1 MLFHGVPRDT
11 LESRVFWWY
20 FWWYRF
26 DTPNT
31 PPAAFAGVSMLT
43 EIQIRKVRPPKE
55 GESSPKKLVDQHGL
69 QLHVFPTGRKTWIYD
84 YRFNGKRKSYTIG
97 SYDLFSLVDA
107 RAQHAQL
114 RLKVEQG
121 VDPGEDKKARKQK
134 EKQEMPLIDLI
145 DDYIKKEA
153 IKHKGARWEIVRL
166 EKIKRDFSDICR
178 KPSDQVNQLDMINF
192 RDARKKQVSG
202 PSVSR
207 EMQLLGSVFRYGIR
221 ELRILKDSP
230 LKDVDK
236 PQTNPHRER
245 RISDVEIDMVI
256 ASHGYERDTRP
267 LLKKHQA
274 AWAFLF
280 AIETAMREGE
290 ICGMLKPNISE
301 DYVLLPD
308 TKNGTARKVPL
319 STYAK
324 YLLSLVDNLDEV
336 RVITIDPDSLS
347 TTFRKHC
354 KLTGLT
360 DLRFHDARHEACTRL
375 AKKLDLHDLA
385 KVTGHKDLRMLMRY
399 YNPTASEL
407 AEKIN
412 RKD

>member
-1 MLFHGVPRDT
+1 
-11 LESRVFWWY
+11 
-20 FWWYRF
+20 
-26 DTPNT
+26 
-31 PPAAFAGVSMLT
+31 MLT
-43 EIQIRKVRPPKE
+43 EIQARKAKPPVE
-55 GESSPKKLVDQHGL
+55 GEPSPKKLVDQHGL
-69 QLHVFPTGRKTWIYD
+69 QLHIFPNGRKTWIYD
-84 YRFNGKRKSYTIG
+84 YRFDGKRKSYTIG
-97 SYDLFSLVDA
+97 SYDLISLVDA

-114 RLKVEQG
+114 RLRVEQDI
-121 VDPGEDKKARKQK
+121 DPSADKKAKKQK
-134 EKQEMPLIDLI
+134 EKQAIPLSDLI
-145 DDYIKKEA
+145 NLYIKYEA
-153 IKHKGARWEIVRL
+153 STHKGERWETVRL
-166 EKIKRDFSDICR
+166 EKVKRDFPDLCR
-178 KPSDQVNQLDMINF
+178 KTIDQVDQLDMINF

-236 PQTNPHRER
+236 PQNNPHRER
-245 RISDVEIDMVI
+245 RISDVEIDTII
-256 ASHGYERDTRP
+256 AAHGYEWDTKP

-280 AIETAMREGE
+280 AIETAMRESE

-324 YLLSLVDNLDEV
+324 YLLSLIDHLDEV
-336 RVITIDPDSLS
+336 RVITIDPSSLS
-347 TTFRKHC
+347 TTFRKHV
-354 KLTGLT
+354 KLTGLV

-375 AKKLDLHDLA
+375 ARKLALHDLA

-412 RKD
+412 RSEPHD